1 MSNPKRTLGTLAV
14 SETAGRT
21 AGWIMRCLGGCWPP
35 GKEDAARL
43 AARLEQR
50 RLRPGETA
58 FRQGAV
64 PDGIWVLRSG
74 QLELAA
80 GSGTE
85 RVVVGML
92 ESCGIAGDIPL
103 LLGQPAVC
111 TARALSDVQA
121 GYLPAAG
128 FLALLDDSPSMARAW
143 LTGLA
148 RRQLRAQQ
156 ALAQT
161 VEGSAES
168 RTAALLLREARD
180 GAVTCAQTTLAAM
193 LGLRRPTLNRVLKE
207 LEQDGLVL
215 VGYRRVDLLAP
226 DRLRRRTQGSA

>member
-1 MSNPKRTLGTLAV
+1 MSP
-14 SETAGRT
+14 TAGRT
-21 AGWIMRCLGGCWPP
+21 AGWITRCLSGCWPP

-43 AARLEQR
+43 AARLQQR
-50 RLRPGETA
+50 QLRPGETA

-64 PDGIWVLRSG
+64 PDGIWVVRSG
-74 QLELAA
+74 QLELVA

-103 LLGQPAVC
+103 LLGRPAVC
-111 TARALSDVQA
+111 TARALGDVQA

-128 FLALLDDSPSMARAW
+128 FLALLDDSPALARAW

-148 RRQLRAQQ
+148 RRHFRAQQ

-161 VEGSAES
+161 VGGSAES
-168 RTAALLLREARD
+168 RTASLLLREARD
-180 GAVTCAQTTLAAM
+180 GTVTYAQTTLAAM

-207 LEQDGLVL
+207 FEQEGLVR
-215 VGYRRVDLLAP
+215 VGYRRVDLLEP
-226 DRLRRRTQGSA
+226 DRLRGRTQGGP